1 MATNRHHLE
10 ARAVR
15 GAAALAALFL
25 VLVPLQR
32 ADASSGPVVS
42 IWASNGNSP
51 FAGDCGLLTTISP
64 NGDGFRDRALIHI
77 RLASAATVRFQ
88 VTKTR
93 IRPEPVFTRTAH
105 LAAGSHTLV
114 WAPPAGTEPGS
125 YLVLLDVSGAGGERA
140 LYGARSAR
148 AQWHGN
154 TPVVRVQ
161 GLDAGFTRE
170 SYRAGDTATLAVAT
184 DAARFS
190 LQVFGLGRKFVHDL
204 HDRETSGV
212 ALTKPEAIDW
222 QSHRSTGGN
231 LQIPVGDWPSG
242 VYYVR
247 LTDDTGRVG
256 YAPMIVRPN
265 RIGEH
270 RVAVVLPTNTWQAYN
285 REDLDGNGWGDT
297 WYSGWVVMH
306 VQLGRHYQG
315 WGMPPAFRRYD
326 LPYLRW
332 LQNRRHDVDYLTD
345 SDLHALASPD
355 TLSQAYDLIVFE
367 GHTEYV
373 STHEYDLIERYR
385 DHGGHLAYLTANNF
399 FWRLTVH
406 GRTITRTKQWRD
418 LDRDESE
425 LIGGHYTTHNHGYA
439 PYVARHVE
447 DAPWLFSGTGIHD
460 GTKFLRGGNEIDQ
473 MTSRSP
479 KGTKVLAEIP
489 NLFGPGKTAQMT
501 YYEKGG
507 AKVFAAGAF
516 TLAGCAMTPI
526 GGELLDN
533 LWDHLTRR

>member
-1 MATNRHHLE
+1 MATKRHHLE
-10 ARAVR
+10 ARTVR

-25 VLVPLQR
+25 VLVPLPR
-32 ADASSGPVVS
+32 ADASSGPVAS
-42 IWASNGNSP
+42 IWASNGDSP
-51 FAGDCGLLTTISP
+51 FAGDRGLLTTISP
-64 NGDGFRDRALIHI
+64 NGDGFRDRALIHV
-77 RLASAATVRFQ
+77 RLTTAATVRFP
-88 VTKTR
+88 VTNTR
-93 IRPEPVFTRTAH
+93 LHPEPVFTRTTH

-114 WAPPAGTEPGS
+114 WAPPAGTKPGS
-125 YLVLLDVSGAGGERA
+125 YLVLLDVSGAGGAPA

-190 LQVFGLGRKFVHDL
+190 LQVFGLGREFVRDL

-212 ALTKPEAIDW
+212 ALTKPESIDW
-222 QSHRSTGGN
+222 LSHRSTGGN
-231 LQIPVGDWPSG
+231 LQVPVGDWPSG

-256 YAPMIVRPN
+256 YAPLIVRPD

-270 RVAVVLPTNTWQAYN
+270 RVAVVLPTNTLQAYN

-297 WYSGWVVMH
+297 WYSGWVVMQ
-306 VQLGRHYQG
+306 VQLGRHFQG
-315 WGMPPAFRRYD
+315 WGMPPGFRCYD

-332 LQNRRHDVDYLTD
+332 LQNRRHEVDYVTD
-345 SDLHALASPD
+345 TDLQALDSAD
-355 TLSQAYDLIVFE
+355 TLTRAYDLIVFE

-385 DHGGHLAYLTANNF
+385 NHGGHLAYLTANNF
-399 FWRLTVH
+399 FWQVAVR

-418 LDRDESE
+418 LNRDESE
-425 LIGGHYTTHNHGYA
+425 LIGGHYTTHNGGHA

-447 DAPWLFSGTGIHD
+447 DAPWLFAGTGIHD
-460 GTKFLRGGNEIDQ
+460 GTKSLRSGVEIDQ
-473 MTSRSP
+473 MSSRSP

-489 NLFGPGKTAQMT
+489 
-501 YYEKGG
+501 
-507 AKVFAAGAF
+507 
-516 TLAGCAMTPI
+516 
-526 GGELLDN
+526 
-533 LWDHLTRR
+533 